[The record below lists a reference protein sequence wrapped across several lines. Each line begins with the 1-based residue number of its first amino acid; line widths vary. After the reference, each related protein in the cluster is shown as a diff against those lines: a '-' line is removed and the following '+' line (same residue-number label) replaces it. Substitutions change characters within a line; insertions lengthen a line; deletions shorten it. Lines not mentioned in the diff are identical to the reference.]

1 MAIFKSSK
9 RKQVV
14 SFLNTNVC
22 KFVILMFEM
31 FTVVKIQNMIHLFG
45 ELMKLVVIKNTI
57 AARSF

>member
-45 ELMKLVVIKNTI
+45 ELMK
-57 AARSF
+57 